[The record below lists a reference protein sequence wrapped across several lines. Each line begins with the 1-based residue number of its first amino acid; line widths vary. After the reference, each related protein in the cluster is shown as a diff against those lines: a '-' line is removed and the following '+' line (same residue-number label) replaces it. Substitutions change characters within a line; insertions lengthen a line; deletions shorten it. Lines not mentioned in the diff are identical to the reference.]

1 MWLQIQNWSIKKIDF
16 RKYFCR
22 TLGNCCRLYGT
33 HWETSAM
40 IITCFVI
47 KPWSHANNNNNICK
61 LSTNLHSCTLGTSPL
76 PPREFPFLR
85 PLWWVVS
92 QTLGAN
98 LLFGHLGHL
107 RRWLEQAGG
116 CVHHLGRV
124 CEMWSTAASPVVS
137 PTSQSSLNLQ
147 LAHRAPS
154 VSPRHPVCCSVQLCA
169 AMCSYVQLCA
179 TMCNYMQLCA
189 AMCNYVQLYATVCNC
204 VQLCAAMCNYQFSF
218 YSASLFSFQNMLH
231 QSPTVWLIAGHTP

>member
-1 MWLQIQNWSIKKIDF
+1 
-16 RKYFCR
+16 
-22 TLGNCCRLYGT
+22 
-33 HWETSAM
+33 M

-154 VSPRHPVCCSVQLCA
+154 VSPRHPVCCSVQLLCA
-169 AMCSYVQLCA
+169 TVCSYVK
-179 TMCNYMQLCA
+179 LCA
-189 AMCNYVQLYATVCNC
+189 AHVIPSLH
-204 VQLCAAMCNYQFSF
+204 SF
-218 YSASLFSFQNMLH
+218 NWDLLHLPASDCTAVAYSAESYKQY
-231 QSPTVWLIAGHTP
+231 IAEHCTKRTALNSSNQ